1 MKVGVLLKR
10 SDYLKEWKP
19 RHFVLDGFIVRYSLP
34 ETPGK
39 VHKTLDL
46 TMCRVNKRNN
56 TTSWGG
62 QRLHTF
68 VLSKPGAGVSYTL
81 GALSAQE
88 ADGWITAL
96 KEAAKNATL
105 HFVNS
110 VQKPV
115 DQDYQVVNAPE
126 VRSAPP
132 PARVPARVPAPPPA
146 PAPAPV
152 PARAPAP
159 VPAPTPAPAPVPSL
173 PPMLLAPPPPAFVE
187 PAPPP
192 YTEEPAPAPRQAT
205 TVDYD
210 YLLFGPFLCW
220 AGLWCA
226 PEPVRSWRGVAFLT
240 GLLFLLFF
248 RSTGVRRLL
257 GVSDLGRPTT
267 KSD

>member
-19 RHFVLDGFIVRYSLP
+19 RHFVLDGFQCRYSLP
-34 ETPGK
+34 ESPGK
-39 VHKTLDL
+39 IHKALDL
-46 TMCRVNKRNN
+46 TMCRINKRPNP
-56 TTSWGG
+56 TQWGG

-81 GALSAQE
+81 GALSAAE
-88 ADGWITAL
+88 CDEWVVAL

-110 VQKPV
+110 CQRTQVAPPV
-115 DQDYQVVNAPE
+115 NVHSAASAAPAPAPAPVAAPVRAPAPVLAPE
-126 VRSAPP
+126 
-132 PARVPARVPAPPPA
+132 PPPA

-152 PARAPAP
+152 P
-159 VPAPTPAPAPVPSL
+159 TL
-173 PPMLLAPPPPAFVE
+173 PPLLLAPPTPPSVFE
-187 PAPPP
+187 PTPPPP
-192 YTEEPAPAPRQAT
+192 YEETPARQTTTPAT

-210 YLLFGPFLCW
+210 YLLFGPFICW

-257 GVSDLGRPTT
+257 GVSDLGVL